1 MRVLLGHEDELEEEV
16 RDVLDVEID
25 DVVRPF
31 WNWSSISLEDNI
43 NNTDSV
49 QDDNN
54 CYSFRTIKYDHD
66 HASSSLMYNIS
77 FSYDF
82 TVLMSVGCTVG
93 VLVAAYIMFRAYKLL
108 FLTYCVSISR
118 NSDQER
124 SVEDSVCRIPRVR
137 GCARSGSKGST
148 PPPPYDS
155 PPPYHVAIVMYN
167 NPDTPSNP
175 VEISDPVYI

>member
-54 CYSFRTIKYDHD
+54 CYSFRTIKYD
-66 HASSSLMYNIS
+66 LY
-77 FSYDF
+77 
-82 TVLMSVGCTVG
+82 L
-93 VLVAAYIMFRAYKLL
+93 K
-108 FLTYCVSISR
+108 
-118 NSDQER
+118 
-124 SVEDSVCRIPRVR
+124 
-137 GCARSGSKGST
+137 
-148 PPPPYDS
+148 
-155 PPPYHVAIVMYN
+155 
-167 NPDTPSNP
+167 
-175 VEISDPVYI
+175 

>member
-1 MRVLLGHEDELEEEV
+1 MFLMLRLMMLSDHSG
-16 RDVLDVEID
+16 
-25 DVVRPF
+25 
-31 WNWSSISLEDNI
+31 
-43 NNTDSV
+43 TGAASV
-49 QDDNN
+49 
-54 CYSFRTIKYDHD
+54 SRTISTTQTVSKMTTTATALEQSSKYDHD
-66 HASSSLMYNIS
+66 HVSSLLIYNIS